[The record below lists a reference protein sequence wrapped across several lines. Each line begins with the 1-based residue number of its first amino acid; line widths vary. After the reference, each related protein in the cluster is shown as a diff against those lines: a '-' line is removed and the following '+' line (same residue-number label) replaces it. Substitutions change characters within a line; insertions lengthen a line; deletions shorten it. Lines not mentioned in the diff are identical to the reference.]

1 MNIFFTSSF
10 LPNKQYTT
18 FNSLFEDLLPNKML
32 LVFDTNLVIL
42 FREFYLN
49 PKFFIQKHRPEE
61 LEIVKYL
68 IENISKYNIETD
80 VTLGVDES
88 SRKKKDFSK
97 ISTKWEQTHNALSL
111 LLSVDVYSEKDLNL
125 FIENKKIEEPIK
137 DDSIFPETAFFLLKE
152 NKDCFYINH
161 LIAAYLSNLKIIYL
175 FNLVEKQEIT
185 AKEALM
191 NFYTFMKEEID
202 ILIARS
208 LQLAIFIFGGLDE
221 YKNIIFPKANDPFN
235 KKINKIL
242 NGAVDILYPTLV
254 DSFPNHKRKKGVFE
268 LKPVFV
274 TADKRI
280 SKLHSLTSTKAFFGD
295 KSQINYMPEVMQF
308 NYPKELKLTEND
320 LSSFQD
326 LFIKDAIYR
335 YSNKQYG
342 KGRDT
347 SFLLDKCSDY
357 EVLLKKNWSNNN

>member
-49 PKFFIQKHRPEE
+49 PKLFIQKHRPEE

-68 IENISKYNIETD
+68 IENISKYKIEAD
-80 VTLGVDES
+80 ATLGVDES

-97 ISTKWEQTHNALSL
+97 ISTKWEQTHNALSFL
-111 LLSVDVYSEKDLNL
+111 LRSEEDLNL
-125 FIENKKIEEPIK
+125 FIDNKKIEEPIK
-137 DDSIFPETAFFLLKE
+137 DDSIFPETAFSLLKE

-161 LIAAYLSNLKIIYL
+161 LIATYLSNLKIIHL

-185 AKEALM
+185 AKEAFI
-191 NFYTFMKEEID
+191 NFYTFMKEEVD

-208 LQLAIFIFGGLDE
+208 LQLAIYIFGGLDE

-242 NGAVDILYPTLV
+242 NGAIDILYPTLV

-295 KSQINYMPEVMQF
+295 KSQINYMPEVVQF
-308 NYPKELKLTEND
+308 DYPKELKWTKDEIF
-320 LSSFQD
+320 SFQV
-326 LFIKDAIYR
+326 LFVKDAIYR
-335 YSNKQYG
+335 HSYKKYG
-342 KGRDT
+342 EGKET
-347 SFLLDKCSDY
+347 SYLLDKCFYY
-357 EVLLKKNWSNNN
+357 ETLLKTIQ